1 MAAAGGCFS
10 AAWSSS
16 RAPGH
21 IQDVTSV
28 VSCRSCNLGSP
39 RGFQSLAASLSFR
52 TGQNFPPSLSTSGRV
67 AGRLPG
73 RAGGLGTEV
82 ACSPWPGGE
91 LEAWACVIQSSFS
104 EPLPFFCFCFFL
116 FSWISCP
123 PHLKVSYLKVQM
135 CSSAPGRVLGPC
147 WGLSECLKQEA
158 GGGGVGK
165 RGAMLSHERSPNG
178 LDTGEPQHHRC
189 VRRQERRVQF

>member
-1 MAAAGGCFS
+1 M
-10 AAWSSS
+10 
-16 RAPGH
+16 
-21 IQDVTSV
+21 

-52 TGQNFPPSLSTSGRV
+52 TGQNFPPSLSTSGCV

-104 EPLPFFCFCFFL
+104 EPLLFFCFCFFL

-158 GGGGVGK
+158 GGGGSG
-165 RGAMLSHERSPNG
+165 RGGPCFLTKGHR
-178 LDTGEPQHHRC
+178 TGSTQGSLNTIGVC
-189 VRRQERRVQF
+189 GARREGCNFRPLEGVD

>member
-1 MAAAGGCFS
+1 MA
-10 AAWSSS
+10 SSLWLPPFHS
-16 RAPGH
+16 
-21 IQDVTSV
+21 
-28 VSCRSCNLGSP
+28 
-39 RGFQSLAASLSFR
+39 
-52 TGQNFPPSLSTSGRV
+52 GQGRIFLPSLSTSGRV